1 MSPPDPAAP
10 TDAQNVSIERQA
22 AGWIEDPLA
31 FFEYS
36 ATRMHSMD
44 RAEQEA
50 IQLAAMNQLLDTRR
64 AQIPVLAKLADA
76 QGIRRLDRID
86 DMAPLL
92 FEHTV
97 YKSYPAVLLAKNRF
111 DQLTR
116 WLDRLTP
123 YDLTDVDVSDC
134 VSIDGWLTRLRDET
148 PLDPATSS
156 GTSGTMSFFPKS
168 KLDYIRCFEGLR
180 LQVLQTF
187 GEAPSNADLH
197 GKLHVMTPTYRDGH
211 SSVGA
216 LARYCMHAFC
226 KGDESLL
233 HTALPYKL
241 SADLSWLAARLRR
254 AAAKGDISKVDVP
267 DSLLARRDEM
277 ERQLTEAPKQQA
289 AFVREMVRTLKG
301 QRVLAVGVS
310 PLFHEV
316 AKGGLDQGISGV
328 LGPGSR
334 VMTGGGGKGVVLPD
348 DWDTTVKTFFGVE
361 QLFNNYGMTEMAS
374 LIVGCEH
381 GHYHLPPWVVLFVL
395 DAESGVPLPRS
406 GAQTGRASFFD
417 ISNDGTWGG
426 IVSGDQVTA
435 QWDEPCPCGRRT
447 AYLEN
452 KIQRFSEVQG
462 GDDKITCAATPA
474 AQAEALDYLN
484 AL

>member
-1 MSPPDPAAP
+1 MTSFCQA
-10 TDAQNVSIERQA
+10 SERQA

-31 FFEYS
+31 HFGYS

-44 RAEQEA
+44 RSEQEA
-50 IQLAAMNQLLDTRR
+50 VQLAAMNILLERRR
-64 AQIPVLAKLADA
+64 AEIPVLAKLADA
-76 QGIRRLDRID
+76 QGIARLDSLD
-86 DMAPLL
+86 AMAPLL

-97 YKSYPAVLLAKNRF
+97 YKSYPAALLAKSRF

-123 YDLTDVDVSDC
+123 YDLSAVDVSDC
-134 VSIDGWLTRLRDET
+134 TSIDDWLSRLRDET

-168 KLDYIRCFEGLR
+168 KLDYRRCFEGLR

-187 GEAPSNADLH
+187 GKPPSEADLNE
-197 GKLHVMTPTYRDGH
+197 KLHVMTPTYRDGH

-267 DSLLARRDEM
+267 ASLLARRDEM
-277 ERQLTEAPKQQA
+277 EQQLTEAPRQQA
-289 AFVREMVRTLKG
+289 AFVREMVETLKG

-316 AKGGLDQGISGV
+316 AKGGLAQGIGGV
-328 LGPGSR
+328 FGPGSR
-334 VMTGGGGKGVVLPD
+334 VMTGGGGKGIALPD
-348 DWDTTVKTFFGVE
+348 DWDRTVKTFFGVDR
-361 QLFNNYGMTEMAS
+361 LFNNYGMTEMAS

-395 DAESGVPLPRS
+395 DPDSGAPLPRS
-406 GAQTGRASFFD
+406 ATQTGRASFFD

-426 IVSGDQVTA
+426 IVTGDRVTVH
-435 QWDEPCPCGRRT
+435 WDEPCACGRAT

-452 KIQRFSEVQG
+452 RIQRFNELQG

-484 AL
+484 ALEG